1 MAEAAETQGPFHLA
15 WYEPFIRATLVRAG
29 GA

>member
-1 MAEAAETQGPFHLA
+1 MGGEAESQGPFHLA